1 MSKSI
6 LTDDYIHCFL
16 CGQLAEAMHHIFF
29 GTALRKISEI
39 FGFKVPLCNRCH
51 NMSKDSV
58 HLDPKRVKDLELK
71 RACQAKFEETH
82 SHEEFM
88 NIIGRNYI

>member
-6 LTDDYIHCFL
+6 LTDDYIHCFW
-16 CGQLAEAMHHIFF
+16 CGRLAEAEHHIFF
-29 GTALRKISEI
+29 GTALRKISEK

-51 NMSKDSV
+51 NMSNDSV

-71 RACQAKFEETH
+71 RACQAKFEKTH
-82 SHEEFM
+82 TRKEWM
-88 NIIGRNYI
+88 LIIGRNYL